1 MRPGKIPAAV
11 VFLITCAGL
20 LCAKDAT
27 LPPLSRENRIEL
39 IRTFTADLVFIRTNF
54 PVGVKGLT
62 MKDGKITP
70 AGDQLQ
76 QQLALWGPSVKP
88 GDRAIISSIDIK
100 KNHIIFVVNGGP
112 IRKKKWYQHIEVGV
126 GNTTSPIAPDNP
138 ANNAR
143 GTLLDLEF
151 DHYVPDVTPAQIEQ
165 MLQPVF
171 DFHSTNSREAYLMTV
186 PPIVRDAIKQHRVLV
201 GMNQEMVIY
210 AKGRAPKK
218 IREKDSTG
226 TEYEEWIYGEP
237 PQDVDFVRFVGD
249 EVTRVE
255 IMKVDGEKIVR
266 TAKEVDLPKAP
277 APAAASV
284 TPVAN
289 APTLRR
295 PGEQLPSGNGP
306 QDQLPPPNTPG
317 DSPYPQAPNP
327 YPGQNPNPTTQP
339 GP

>member
-1 MRPGKIPAAV
+1 MRRGKIPAV
-11 VFLITCAGL
+11 FVFLIIFSGL
-20 LCAKDAT
+20 LCAKDTGPSAP
-27 LPPLSRENRIEL
+27 PPLSSQNRLEL
-39 IRTFTADLVFIRTNF
+39 IRTFTADLVYIRTNF
-54 PVGVKGLT
+54 PIGKTGLT
-62 MKDGKITP
+62 LKDGRLTP
-70 AGDQLQ
+70 SGDQLQ
-76 QQLALWGPSVKP
+76 QLLSLWGPSVKP
-88 GDRAIISSIDIK
+88 GDRAIISSIEIK
-100 KNHIIFVVNGGP
+100 KNHIVFVVNGGP
-112 IRKKKWYQHIEVGV
+112 IRKKKWYQHIEVGI

-151 DHYVPDVTPAQIEQ
+151 DHYVPDLTPARVEQ

-171 DFHSTNSREAYLMTV
+171 DFHSTNALEAYLMTV
-186 PPIVRDAIKQHRVLV
+186 PPNVREAIKQHRVLV

-237 PQDVDFVRFVGD
+237 PEDVDFVRFIGD

-266 TAKEVDLPKAP
+266 TAKEVNLPKVASTPSAP
-277 APAAASV
+277 QPQ
-284 TPVAN
+284 PAN

-295 PGEQLPSGNGP
+295 PGEQLPDGQAQP
-306 QDQLPPPNTPG
+306 QGQSAPMQ
-317 DSPYPQAPNP
+317 QAPTSSP
-327 YPGQNPNPTTQP
+327 DPGGSGDP
-339 GP
+339 GPNYL